1 MKKIMAMLALG
12 IIASGYGFSQT
23 SVWRIS
29 KGDKKIYL
37 GGSVHMLRASD
48 FPLPREFDV
57 AFSNSDVLV
66 LEADVKAPNM
76 LAKTLSESMLS
87 DGQTLKTVLTEK
99 QYEII
104 KNAADEFGISMAI
117 IEKMKP
123 GMAIMTLTMMA
134 TQKINASMQGV
145 DMYYYDKV
153 ASRNKA
159 VDFLEGIDFQLDL
172 ICNTPFD
179 LDEFIKYS
187 VEDIKSM
194 NAENEFDKLIS
205 DWRAGTA
212 TAEKDLK
219 EMKQKFPS
227 IYKAMFSDRN
237 YKWLPKIEKYF
248 EDDKT
253 QFVLVGAAHLWG
265 EDGLLNLLKKK
276 GYKIGQL
283 RMKALK

>member
-1 MKKIMAMLALG
+1 MKKIATMLVFG
-12 IIASGYGFSQT
+12 IITSGYGFSQT
-23 SVWRIS
+23 SVWQIS

-37 GGSVHMLRASD
+37 GGSVHVLRESD

-66 LEADVKAPNM
+66 LEADVKAPGLYKKM
-76 LAKTLSESMLS
+76 LSESMLPN
-87 DGQTLKTVLTEK
+87 GQTLKTVLTEQ
-99 QYEII
+99 QYQTI
-104 KNAADEFGISMAI
+104 KNIAEEFGASMTL

-123 GMAIMTLTMMA
+123 GMALMTLTTMA
-134 TQKINASMQGV
+134 TQKLNLSMQGV

-153 ASRNKA
+153 AARNKT

-172 ICNTPFD
+172 ICNVPFD
-179 LDEFIKYS
+179 IDEFINYTTDDVKLL
-187 VEDIKSM
+187 

-205 DWRAGTA
+205 EWRTGKA
-212 TAEKDLK
+212 TAEK
-219 EMKQKFPS
+219 EMKDMRTKYPS
-227 IYKAMFSDRN
+227 VYKAMFSDRN

-253 QFVLVGAAHLWG
+253 QFIVVGAAHLWG

-283 RMKALK
+283 RVKKK

>member
-1 MKKIMAMLALG
+1 MKKIIAMLAFGL
-12 IIASGYGFSQT
+12 ITSGYGFSQT

-37 GGSVHMLRASD
+37 GGSVHVLRASD

-57 AFSNSDVLV
+57 AFSNSEVLV
-66 LEADVKAPNM
+66 LEADVKAPEM
-76 LAKTLSESMLS
+76 ITKIISESMLPT
-87 DGQTLKTVLTEK
+87 GQTLKSVLTEK
-99 QYEII
+99 QYQAI
-104 KNAADEFGISMAI
+104 KSMADELGVSMTM
-117 IEKMKP
+117 IERMKP
-123 GMAIMTLTMMA
+123 GMALITLTTTA
-134 TQKINASMQGV
+134 TQKVNASMQGV

-153 ASRNKA
+153 SARNKA

-179 LDEFIKYS
+179 LDEFIQYS
-187 VEDIKSM
+187 TDDIQHLNIES
-194 NAENEFDKLIS
+194 EFDKLIS
-205 DWRAGTA
+205 DWRAGKA

-219 EMKQKFPS
+219 EMKQKYPS

-237 YKWLPKIEKYF
+237 YKWLPKIEKFF

-253 QFVLVGAAHLWG
+253 EFVLVGAAHLWG

-276 GYKIGQL
+276 GYKVGQL
-283 RMKALK
+283 RVKK